1 MKRLPIILI
10 TTILLTTSILHSCE
24 GESCPPNAM
33 AYAKFTLVNQNGT
46 AVAPTVP
53 TSIIGQITTD
63 VTVYDTLDNGEIVE
77 RIVKDSL
84 INDTLINK
92 ESKMSTFKVPLSYS
106 DQTSFIISYNGE
118 QEDYI
123 TIKHSNIPYFMSV
136 DCGTMMFHEATE
148 VTHSNG
154 IDSIVIINPNIDN
167 YEKENFRI
175 YYTVSDTQ

>member
-1 MKRLPIILI
+1 MKRLPIIFIAI
-10 TTILLTTSILHSCE
+10 TLLATFILNSCE

-33 AYAKFTLVNQNGT
+33 AYAKFTMVNQHGT

-63 VTVYDTLDNGEIVE
+63 VTVYDTLENGEIIE
-77 RIVKDSL
+77 RIVEDSV

-92 ESKMSTFKVPLSYS
+92 ESNLST
-106 DQTSFIISYNGE
+106 TFIINYNGE
-118 QEDYI
+118 QQDYI
-123 TIKHSNIPYFMSV
+123 TIKHRNIPYFMSV

-154 IDSIVIINPNIDN
+154 IDSIVTINANIDN

-175 YYTVSDTQ
+175 YFTVSDTQ

>member
-1 MKRLPIILI
+1 MKKLPVIFILI
-10 TTILLTTSILHSCE
+10 SLVATLFLHSCE
-24 GESCPPNAM
+24 GESCPPNAL
-33 AYAKFTLVNQNGT
+33 AYAKFTLVNQHGT

-63 VTVYDTLDNGEIVE
+63 VTVYDTLDNGEIIE
-77 RIVKDSL
+77 RIVEDSI

-92 ESKMSTFKVPLSYS
+92 ESNMSTFKIPLSYS
-106 DQTSFIISYNGE
+106 DQTSFIINYNGE
-118 QEDYI
+118 QQDYI
-123 TIKHSNIPYFMSV
+123 TIKHRNIPYFMSV

-148 VTHSNG
+148 VTHSYG

-175 YYTVSDTQ
+175 YFTVADTQ

>member
-1 MKRLPIILI
+1 MKRLPIIFIAITLLGTLI
-10 TTILLTTSILHSCE
+10 LNSCE

-33 AYAKFTLVNQNGT
+33 AYAKFTMVNQHGT

-63 VTVYDTLDNGEIVE
+63 VTVYDTLENGEIIE
-77 RIVKDSL
+77 RIVKDSV

-92 ESKMSTFKVPLSYS
+92 ESNLSTFKVPLSYD
-106 DQTSFIISYNGE
+106 DQTTFIINYNGE
-118 QEDYI
+118 QQDYI
-123 TIKHSNIPYFMSV
+123 TIKHRNIPYFMSV

-154 IDSIVIINPNIDN
+154 IDSIVTINANIDN

-175 YYTVSDTQ
+175 YFTVSDTQ